1 MWWYVL
7 TCFLVVLAMFAFAAI
22 VMVFLRRRKDLEL
35 KRVENED
42 GIWEIQFFD
51 SNVSRSITIDDILSS
66 AREENVI
73 TRGRKGM
80 QFVVKE
86 MINDVN
92 LNSPSFWSV
101 IARLGKVQHP
111 NIVRLVGICVSEK
124 AGFLVYEYAEGKV
137 LSQILQ
143 NLSWERRRKIAI
155 GIAKALQFLHGYC
168 SPSILVGEMSPE
180 KVMVDGKDEPR
191 LSLGIPGLACTDTK
205 CFISSAYVAPE
216 SRESKDMTVEGD
228 MYGFG
233 VVLIELLTGKSPADM
248 EYGVHENIVEWARHC
263 YSDCHLDAW
272 IDTTIR
278 GQAAGNDNKHGKE
291 MVLTMNLALH
301 CTTTDPTARPSASHV
316 VKTLHSLM
324 SPTTCVRVI

>member
-1 MWWYVL
+1 MI
-7 TCFLVVLAMFAFAAI
+7 I
-22 VMVFLRRRKDLEL
+22 V
-35 KRVENED
+35 N
-42 GIWEIQFFD
+42 
-51 SNVSRSITIDDILSS
+51 
-66 AREENVI
+66 A
-73 TRGRKGM
+73 
-80 QFVVKE
+80 
-86 MINDVN
+86 
-92 LNSPSFWSV
+92 
-101 IARLGKVQHP
+101 
-111 NIVRLVGICVSEK
+111 
-124 AGFLVYEYAEGKV
+124 
-137 LSQILQ
+137 
-143 NLSWERRRKIAI
+143 
-155 GIAKALQFLHGYC
+155 
-168 SPSILVGEMSPE
+168 
-180 KVMVDGKDEPR
+180 
-191 LSLGIPGLACTDTK
+191 
-205 CFISSAYVAPE
+205 E